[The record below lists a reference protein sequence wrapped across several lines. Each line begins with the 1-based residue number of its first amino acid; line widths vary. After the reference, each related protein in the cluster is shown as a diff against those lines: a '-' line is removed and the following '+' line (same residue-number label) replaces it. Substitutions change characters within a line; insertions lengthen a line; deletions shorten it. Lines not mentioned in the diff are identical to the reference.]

1 MYGKFRT
8 AWRKLRVFNIK
19 NLILFGQVLDGL
31 YHRLN
36 VWRYTAE
43 YLETGLV
50 REPYEVT
57 ECSSSSEAEEI
68 ADCYQEIIR
77 TIEEQI

>member
-1 MYGKFRT
+1 MLHEVT
-8 AWRKLRVFNIK
+8 LKLPSYAVM
-19 NLILFGQVLDGL
+19 QVLDGL

-50 REPYEVT
+50 KEPYEVA
-57 ECSSSSEAEEI
+57 ECSCSNEATEI
-68 ADCYQEIIR
+68 ADCYEEIIR
-77 TIEEQI
+77 SIEEQIEH

>member
-1 MYGKFRT
+1 MIHEIT
-8 AWRKLRVFNIK
+8 LKLPSYVVM
-19 NLILFGQVLDGL
+19 QVLDGL

-50 REPYEVT
+50 QEPYESA
-57 ECSSSSEAEEI
+57 ECSSSKEAKNI
-68 ADCYQEIIR
+68 ADCYEEIIH
-77 TIEEQI
+77 TIEERIPKKS

>member
-1 MYGKFRT
+1 MIHEIT
-8 AWRKLRVFNIK
+8 LKLPSYAVM
-19 NLILFGQVLDGL
+19 QVLDGL

-50 REPYEVT
+50 QEPYEVA
-57 ECSSSSEAEEI
+57 ECSSSSEAEDI
-68 ADCYQEIIR
+68 ADCYEEIIR
-77 TIEEQI
+77 TIEKQIQD